1 MGVNYKGLV
10 KRETYDEIVDYLEN
24 GQEKIRYPNRKA
36 KQLRESPYLTNLLDV
51 DGDGTMEMEKQQSNT
66 MRAQEV
72 EHAVRQMTGKTNQTA
87 AVIRSNNNKQSK
99 TMPQSYA
106 MNSDYEDVMSKSN
119 NDISNHIQ
127 DQYDALDVKRT
138 RNLKMLGDHLSEV
151 DDDEENQAGSSID
164 AGGLTNVATGAFDV
178 IKGGVKLGMGAAKI
192 SYKVGKGIFHAG
204 STVKSLGSGIYD
216 LAGGNSE
223 RSSSSTD
230 RPAMAFPFSNAPAL
244 PTPVPEALGDEIRR
258 RAPNENPDSL
268 LDEWIT
274 RSNRR

>member
-1 MGVNYKGLV
+1 MVINYEGLV

-24 GQEKIRYPNRKA
+24 GQEKIKYPNRKA

-66 MRAQEV
+66 MRAKEV
-72 EHAVRQMTGKTNQTA
+72 EHAVRQMAGKTNQTA

-106 MNSDYEDVMSKSN
+106 MDSGYEDVMSKSN
-119 NDISNHIQ
+119 NDVSNHIQ

-138 RNLKMLGDHLSEV
+138 RNIKMLGNHLTEV
-151 DDDEENQAGSSID
+151 EDDEENQAGSSVD
-164 AGGLTNVATGAFDV
+164 AGGLLNVATGAFDV
-178 IKGGVKLGMGAAKI
+178 IKGGVTLGMGAAKI
-192 SYKVGKGIFHAG
+192 SYKVGKGIFYAG

-216 LAGGNSE
+216 LAGGNNE
-223 RSSSSTD
+223 RSSSSRDT
-230 RPAMAFPFSNAPAL
+230 PVMAYPFSSAPAL
-244 PTPVPEALGDEIRR
+244 PAPAPEALGDEIRR
-258 RAPNENPDSL
+258 RAPDENPDSL

-274 RSNRR
+274 RFGRR